1 MSSVQSYIKQQNII
15 YGSANPQVT
24 LYTFVQTAATVPAVG
39 NFTAVSVPM
48 DISGTVSP
56 IFRDMGEVIVSA
68 GRTFRRVQQ
77 LTNLSTTY
85 GVGGDADTGSLTE
98 SQYRTFF
105 AEMSMINGKGVIS
118 NLFKIQG

>member
-1 MSSVQSYIKQQNII
+1 MSSVHSYIKQQNII
-15 YGSANPQVT
+15 YGSPVANVA
-24 LYTFVQTAATVPAVG
+24 LYNFTATAATVPAVG
-39 NFTAVSVPM
+39 SFVLTTVAVDSSAV
-48 DISGTVSP
+48 TTP

-85 GVGGDADTGSLTE
+85 GVAGDADTGLTE
-98 SQYRTFF
+98 SQYRTYY

-118 NLFKIQG
+118 NLYKIQG